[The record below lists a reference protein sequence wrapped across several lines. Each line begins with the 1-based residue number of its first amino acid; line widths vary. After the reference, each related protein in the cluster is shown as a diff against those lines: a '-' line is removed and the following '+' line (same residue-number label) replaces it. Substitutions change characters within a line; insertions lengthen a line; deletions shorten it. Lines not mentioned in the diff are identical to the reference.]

1 MSFIGP
7 FSDVGIYIFFLVTGI
22 SGNLFILTVH
32 FLDWLKTFDFNPSI
46 LIINSISLINIIF
59 QGAIT
64 FDRITFF
71 MFVMFYIKDSVVKP
85 LVVILSSLAFSS
97 LWSSTCLCFYYCIKI
112 ANFNGS
118 FFYKVKAKAPVIV
131 PWLLV
136 ISIAASWSVGVS
148 AYLDLYMDIKPVTVL
163 TAGNITL
170 IFSYSL
176 RSRCKCIFHIYML
189 FAAFAFGIIFLTA
202 GAIVTS
208 LCKHMIRMKK
218 NNEASG
224 NSRIHSHLSATK
236 TVTSLLLLY
245 LIFYG
250 FLSSLFNEV
259 ENAGNFIFLISYI
272 VVSGFPTF
280 NSIILIMGNR
290 KLSDSLKKLLCMR
303 PHAANTE
310 VTVTTH

>member
-1 MSFIGP
+1 MSSIGP
-7 FSDVGIYIFFLVTGI
+7 LSEVGIYIFFLVTGVI
-22 SGNLFILTVH
+22 GNLFILTVH
-32 FLDWLKTFDFNPSI
+32 FLDWLRTRDFNPSI

-71 MFVMFYIKDSVVKP
+71 MFVGFYIQDWVVKP

-131 PWLLV
+131 PWLL
-136 ISIAASWSVGVS
+136 IICIAASWAVGVS
-148 AYLDLYMDIKPVTVL
+148 AYLDLYMDIKPVTAL
-163 TAGNITL
+163 IAGNITL

-176 RSRCKCIFHIYML
+176 RSRCRCIYHIYML
-189 FAAFAFGIIFLTA
+189 NF
-202 GAIVTS
+202 
-208 LCKHMIRMKK
+208 
-218 NNEASG
+218 
-224 NSRIHSHLSATK
+224 
-236 TVTSLLLLY
+236 LLLLY

-250 FLSSLFNEV
+250 FLSSLFSEV
-259 ENAGNFIFLISYI
+259 ENYGNFIFLISYI

-290 KLSDSLKKLLCMR
+290 KLSDSVKRLLCMR
-303 PHAANTE
+303 PQTNTE
-310 VTVTTH
+310 VTITTH